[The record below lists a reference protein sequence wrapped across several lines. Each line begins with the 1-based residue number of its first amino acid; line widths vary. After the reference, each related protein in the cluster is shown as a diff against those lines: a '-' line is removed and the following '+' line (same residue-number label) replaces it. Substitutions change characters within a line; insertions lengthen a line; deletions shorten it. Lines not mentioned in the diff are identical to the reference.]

1 MRLFIK
7 VVLVQEYSPRE
18 INIVNPRTAVVRMNS
33 KKDLDEFMKK
43 YNEAVA
49 YNFPKFMVLPYI
61 ENRFNEINKM
71 GMSIG
76 QPFGVNQMPSK
87 NIPVN
92 IQPVMSFP
100 KYSKMP
106 SFSNFIYYFN
116 VRSHYDSNQTNRSN
130 RSSL

>member
-1 MRLFIK
+1 LRLFIK

-18 INIVNPRTAVVRMNS
+18 INIINPRTAVVRMNS

-71 GMSIG
+71 GMTIG
-76 QPFGVNQMPSK
+76 QPFGVNQIPNK

-92 IQPVMSFP
+92 FQPGVSFP
-100 KYSKMP
+100 KFSKMP
-106 SFSNFIYYFN
+106 PFSNIIF
-116 VRSHYDSNQTNRSN
+116 
-130 RSSL
+130 